1 MYGNQ
6 FDEWSKCRQFIWMQ
20 SGQFSI
26 YKQEKNSPIYL
37 SMWQNR
43 RENKPEQYD
52 RLSISPYIHVFISLF
67 QVWLCRIPCD
77 VYEKMI
83 RDTGNGIHFGHIYIT
98 GCQRTNINTTN
109 FDTFHL
115 LCQLPYAAKSN
126 SHFNLFGCMP
136 KRFGCH
142 HSIWKP

>member
-1 MYGNQ
+1 MVINLMNDPNAGNLFECRVDNFQ
-6 FDEWSKCRQFIWMQ
+6 FTSKRKIRQFIYRCDK
-20 SGQFSI
+20 I
-26 YKQEKNSPIYL
+26 EEKTNSNSMIDFL
-37 SMWQNR
+37 S
-43 RENKPEQYD
+43 
-52 RLSISPYIHVFISLF
+52 LHIIHVFLSLV
-67 QVWLCRIPCD
+67 QVWLCRIPWD

-98 GCQRTNINTTN
+98 GCQRSNINTTN

-136 KRFGCH
+136 KRFG